1 MNSNTICV
9 KKTFPA
15 KYLKYLSYGIHIM
28 KQLYPADEEYQQ
40 KVAEYLK
47 FSDSVNVIIADIESS
62 LTDENETEVKEL
74 KKTLAKKP
82 KRIRNKKPANSP
94 STITLT
100 EQIVELANEPTI
112 KRGPTPADDVE
123 YVIAVSDS
131 EGEEEVKPEV
141 KPEVKE
147 VVKEVVKPVAKKVA
161 KKRTKKADIDDDP
174 RPNPTWVHP
183 IIPVYGS
190 DSEDEEEPKVVVEE
204 VKELPKVV
212 VEEVKELPKVVVE
225 EVKEVVVVEAVKEL
239 PKEVVAEEVKPI
251 VKPVTKKVTK
261 KVKKAE
267 IPVPTPAEIPVPAE
281 IVVPK
286 VVVKEQLDVDIPIKK
301 VSKPRVKKVVEKKP
315 EEVQQPAVVVEELT
329 EENEV

>member
-1 MNSNTICV
+1 MNSNTICN

-40 KVAEYLK
+40 KVADYLK
-47 FSDSVNVIIADIESS
+47 FSESVNVIIDDIESS

-74 KKTLAKKP
+74 KKSLAKKP
-82 KRIRNKKPANSP
+82 KRIRNKKPNATK
-94 STITLT
+94 TITLT

-112 KRGPTPADDVE
+112 KRGPDPDNDVE

-131 EGEEEVKPEV
+131 EGEEEVKELP
-141 KPEVKE
+141 KE
-147 VVKEVVKPVAKKVA
+147 VVIEAPKVVKKKA
-161 KKRTKKADIDDDP
+161 TKRVKKADIDDDP
-174 RPNPTWVHP
+174 RPDPTWVELP
-183 IIPVYGS
+183 ATVAVS
-190 DSEDEEEPKVVVEE
+190 DSEGEEEVVKVVVEEVKPKVVVEE
-204 VKELPKVV
+204 VKPAK
-212 VEEVKELPKVVVE
+212 
-225 EVKEVVVVEAVKEL
+225 
-239 PKEVVAEEVKPI
+239 
-251 VKPVTKKVTK
+251 
-261 KVKKAE
+261 KKAAKK
-267 IPVPTPAEIPVPAE
+267 TE

-286 VVVKEQLDVDIPIKK
+286 VVVKEQLDLTMEMELPKEVPKK

>member
-1 MNSNTICV
+1 MNSNTTICV

-47 FSDSVNVIIADIESS
+47 FSESVNVIIDDIESS

-74 KKTLAKKP
+74 KKSLAKKP
-82 KRIRNKKPANSP
+82 KRVRNKKPANTP

-112 KRGPTPADDVE
+112 KRGPVDEVE

-131 EGEEEVKPEV
+131 EGEEEP
-141 KPEVKE
+141 E
-147 VVKEVVKPVAKKVA
+147 VVKETPKPKNANVLKPIVVEEAIEEVVKPAVV
-161 KKRTKKADIDDDP
+161 
-174 RPNPTWVHP
+174 
-183 IIPVYGS
+183 
-190 DSEDEEEPKVVVEE
+190 EEAIEEVVKPAVVEEAIEEVVKPAVVEE
-204 VKELPKVV
+204 VKVAKKKTTKKVKNADIDV
-212 VEEVKELPKVVVE
+212 PAEIVEEVVIKEQLDLDVP
-225 EVKEVVVVEAVKEL
+225 KEL
-239 PKEVVAEEVKPI
+239 PKELP
-251 VKPVTKKVTK
+251 
-261 KVKKAE
+261 
-267 IPVPTPAEIPVPAE
+267 
-281 IVVPK
+281 
-286 VVVKEQLDVDIPIKK
+286 KK

-315 EEVQQPAVVVEELT
+315 VEVQGTTLVVEELT

>member
-212 VEEVKELPKVVVE
+212 VEEVKE
-225 EVKEVVVVEAVKEL
+225 VVVVEAVKEL

>member
-1 MNSNTICV
+1 MNSNTTICV

-47 FSDSVNVIIADIESS
+47 FSESVNVIIDDIESS

-74 KKTLAKKP
+74 KKSLAKKP
-82 KRIRNKKPANSP
+82 KRVRNKKPANTP

-112 KRGPTPADDVE
+112 KRGPVDEVE

-131 EGEEEVKPEV
+131 EGEEEP
-141 KPEVKE
+141 E
-147 VVKEVVKPVAKKVA
+147 VVKETPKPKNANVLKPIVVEEAIEEVVKPA
-161 KKRTKKADIDDDP
+161 
-174 RPNPTWVHP
+174 
-183 IIPVYGS
+183 
-190 DSEDEEEPKVVVEE
+190 VVEE
-204 VKELPKVV
+204 VKVAKKKTTKKVKNADIDV
-212 VEEVKELPKVVVE
+212 PAEIVEEVVIKEQLDLDVP
-225 EVKEVVVVEAVKEL
+225 KEL
-239 PKEVVAEEVKPI
+239 PKELP
-251 VKPVTKKVTK
+251 
-261 KVKKAE
+261 
-267 IPVPTPAEIPVPAE
+267 
-281 IVVPK
+281 
-286 VVVKEQLDVDIPIKK
+286 KK

-315 EEVQQPAVVVEELT
+315 VEVQGTTLVVEELT

>member
-82 KRIRNKKPANSP
+82 KRIRNKKPANAS

-112 KRGPTPADDVE
+112 KRGPVDEVE

-131 EGEEEVKPEV
+131 EGEEEPKPEV
-141 KPEVKE
+141 VVE
-147 VVKEVVKPVAKKVA
+147 VVKEVVKPVKKKVA

-174 RPNPTWVHP
+174 RPNPTWVELP
-183 IIPVYGS
+183 ATVAVS
-190 DSEDEEEPKVVVEE
+190 DSEDEEVPKEEVKVIEEVVKPVVVEE
-204 VKELPKVV
+204 VKVAKKKPTKKATKKTEIVNDPLPTPALV
-212 VEEVKELPKVVVE
+212 VEEVAIPKV
-225 EVKEVVVVEAVKEL
+225 
-239 PKEVVAEEVKPI
+239 I
-251 VKPVTKKVTK
+251 
-261 KVKKAE
+261 
-267 IPVPTPAEIPVPAE
+267 
-281 IVVPK
+281 
-286 VVVKEQLDVDIPIKK
+286 VKEQLDVEVSIPKEVKK

-315 EEVQQPAVVVEELT
+315 EEVQQPVLVVEELT

>member
-47 FSDSVNVIIADIESS
+47 FSESVNAIIDDIESS

-82 KRIRNKKPANSP
+82 KRIRNKKPANAP

-112 KRGPTPADDVE
+112 KRGPDQADDVE

-161 KKRTKKADIDDDP
+161 KKRTKTADIDDDP
-174 RPNPTWVHP
+174 RPNLTWVHP
-183 IIPVYGS
+183 IIPVYES
-190 DSEDEEEPKVVVEE
+190 DSEDEEKPK
-204 VKELPKVV
+204 
-212 VEEVKELPKVVVE
+212 
-225 EVKEVVVVEAVKEL
+225 VVVEAVKPEVKVL
-239 PKEVVAEEVKPI
+239 VEEPKEVVKEVVKPI

-261 KVKKAE
+261 NVKKAE
-267 IPVPTPAEIPVPAE
+267 IPVPAD
-281 IVVPK
+281 IVVPM
-286 VVVKEQLDVDIPIKK
+286 VVVKEQLDVDVPIKK

>member
-47 FSDSVNVIIADIESS
+47 FSESVNVIIDDIESS

-74 KKTLAKKP
+74 KKSLAKKP
-82 KRIRNKKPANSP
+82 KRVRNKKPANTP

-112 KRGPTPADDVE
+112 KRGPQMPDADVE

-131 EGEEEVKPEV
+131 EGEEEP
-141 KPEVKE
+141 E
-147 VVKEVVKPVAKKVA
+147 VVKETPKSKNANVLKSIVVEEVIEEVVKPA
-161 KKRTKKADIDDDP
+161 
-174 RPNPTWVHP
+174 
-183 IIPVYGS
+183 
-190 DSEDEEEPKVVVEE
+190 VVEE
-204 VKELPKVV
+204 VKVSKKKTTKKVKNADIDV
-212 VEEVKELPKVVVE
+212 PAEISEEVVIKEQLDLDVP
-225 EVKEVVVVEAVKEL
+225 KEL
-239 PKEVVAEEVKPI
+239 PKELP
-251 VKPVTKKVTK
+251 
-261 KVKKAE
+261 
-267 IPVPTPAEIPVPAE
+267 
-281 IVVPK
+281 
-286 VVVKEQLDVDIPIKK
+286 KK

-315 EEVQQPAVVVEELT
+315 VEVQGTTLVVEELT

>member
-28 KQLYPADEEYQQ
+28 KQLYPANEEYQQ

-47 FSDSVNVIIADIESS
+47 FSEPVNAIIDDIESS

-82 KRIRNKKPANSP
+82 KRIRNKKPANAP

-141 KPEVKE
+141 VVEAPKE
-147 VVKEVVKPVAKKVA
+147 VPKEVVKPVAKKVA

-183 IIPVYGS
+183 IIPVYES
-190 DSEDEEEPKVVVEE
+190 DSEDEEKPKVVVEAVKPEPKVVVEAVKPE
-204 VKELPKVV
+204 VKVS
-212 VEEVKELPKVVVE
+212 VEEPN
-225 EVKEVVVVEAVKEL
+225 
-239 PKEVVAEEVKPI
+239 EEVKPI

-286 VVVKEQLDVDIPIKK
+286 VVVKEQLDVDIPNEVPVKK

>member
-47 FSDSVNVIIADIESS
+47 FSESVNVIIDDIESS

-74 KKTLAKKP
+74 KKSLAKKP
-82 KRIRNKKPANSP
+82 KRIRNKKPANAP

-112 KRGPTPADDVE
+112 KRGPVDEVE
-123 YVIAVSDS
+123 YVIAMSDS
-131 EGEEEVKPEV
+131 EGEEEVKVVVEV
-141 KPEVKE
+141 KETPKKVTKPKKAKVVKPVVVEEVKVVVEEVKVVVEEVIKPAVVEEVNVVLEE
-147 VVKEVVKPVAKKVA
+147 VVKEVVK
-161 KKRTKKADIDDDP
+161 
-174 RPNPTWVHP
+174 
-183 IIPVYGS
+183 
-190 DSEDEEEPKVVVEE
+190 VVEE
-204 VKELPKVV
+204 VIKPAV
-212 VEEVKELPKVVVE
+212 VEEVIKPAVVE
-225 EVKEVVVVEAVKEL
+225 EV
-239 PKEVVAEEVKPI
+239 I
-251 VKPVTKKVTK
+251 KPVVKKVTK
-261 KVKKAE
+261 KVKKAD
-267 IPVPTPAEIPVPAE
+267 IDDNPCPTAE
-281 IVVPK
+281 VVEE
-286 VVVKEQLDVDIPIKK
+286 VVIKEQLDVDVPKK

-315 EEVQQPAVVVEELT
+315 VEVQGPTLVVEELT